1 MSVAVHVA
9 MESVH
14 RGWSSAGDGEGMW
27 SPITEDEGAEAN
39 LVEMVELSSVGMVEV
54 NLGETVDYFASLPSI
69 SLQVLLSLHWNY
81 K

>member
-1 MSVAVHVA
+1 MSVAVHAA

-14 RGWSSAGDGEGMW
+14 RGWSSAGDGKEMW
-27 SPITEDEGAEAN
+27 SPIMEDEGVEVN
-39 LVEMVELSSVGMVEV
+39 LAKTVELSSVGIVKV
-54 NLGETVDYFASLPSI
+54 NLGEMVDFFASLPSI